1 MKQLVIHPLFMLGL
15 AVRLALILAMA
26 PLAVTDWYAPFLDVS
41 IGALTFDPWFAWLAS
56 GGDIVAFPYG
66 YAMWLAFLPLSL
78 IAKMTGLPLL
88 YAYDLTLL
96 AADFCLLLV
105 LHQFLPKRKSLLLL
119 TYWLSPIIIFASYG
133 LGLNDVIPVLLLML
147 SLLCVRRIKLR
158 LAGIFLAAAISAKLS
173 MVVAVPFFAI
183 YLFNNRALRQIS
195 FDFILGF
202 GASMLVFGGS
212 FLFSGD
218 GLRMLFGNPE
228 MAVIYQLAIRLT
240 DNISIFVVPLSY
252 LVMLYLTWR
261 VRRLNFDLFQATIG
275 IAFLLIVFM
284 TPSSPGWFVWCIPF
298 LILYQAV
305 SGRIAILIVGV
316 FSIIYVLSTLL
327 LTQLHFITGNE
338 FTLGTAINILGQI
351 SGRATSLLHTVM
363 VAIGG
368 ILAIRVWRESI
379 GRNDFFRLS
388 RKPFAIGVAGDS
400 GAGKDTFVDAI
411 SGLFGAH
418 SVVKI
423 SGDDYHLWDRQ
434 KPMWKVMTHLNPM
447 ANDLEGF
454 CNDLVSLT
462 DGKSVRSKHYNHQT
476 GQMSKLFK
484 INSND
489 VVIASGLH
497 ALYHPLIREFYNLK
511 IYLDID
517 EELRRHFKI
526 KRDVNQRGHTLERV
540 LSSFEKRE
548 PDSQQFI
555 RPQAKYADLI
565 LSLQP
570 IHPRMLEELDDKQAV
585 RLKLVANARNGFNE
599 LSLHRALVGI
609 CGLHVDV
616 EVSNDGSDVQLTIE
630 GEASADDIAMAAQ
643 MLFPRVQEF
652 LDISPNWQ
660 DGMLGMMQLITL
672 THINQA
678 LTKGLIK

>member
-1 MKQLVIHPLFMLGL
+1 MKQLVIHPFFMIGL

-56 GGDIVAFPYG
+56 GGDIIAFPYG

-105 LHQFLPKRKSLLLL
+105 LHQFLPKRKLLLLL

-158 LAGIFLAAAISAKLS
+158 LAGIFLTAAISAKLS

-183 YLFNNRALRQIS
+183 YLFNNRALRHIS

-202 GASMLVFGGS
+202 GASMLVFGGA

-240 DNISIFVVPLSY
+240 DNVSIFVIPLSY

-338 FTLGTAINILGQI
+338 FTLGTAINTLGQN

-454 CNDLVSLT
+454 CNDLVLLT

-548 PDSQQFI
+548 PDAEQFI
-555 RPQAKYADLI
+555 RPQAKHADLI

-643 MLFPRVQEF
+643 MLFPHVQEF